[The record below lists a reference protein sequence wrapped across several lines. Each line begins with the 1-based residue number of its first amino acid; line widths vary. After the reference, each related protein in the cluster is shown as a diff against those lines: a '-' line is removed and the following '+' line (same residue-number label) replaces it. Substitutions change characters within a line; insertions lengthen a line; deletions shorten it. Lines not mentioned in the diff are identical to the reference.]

1 MAIEPIVEVNLNDD
15 DSYVSLYSDNPKI
28 TIVRAYPYFMDADAL
43 AGALH
48 ECLNDWRRIRAIIIN
63 AAQ

>member
-1 MAIEPIVEVNLNDD
+1 MAVEPKVVVNLNDD
-15 DSYVSLYSDNPKI
+15 STIRLYSDNPKI
-28 TIVRAYPYFMDADAL
+28 TIVRAYPYFMDAAAL
-43 AGALH
+43 AAALN